1 MLPIVAA
8 CRFRGRHFRRW
19 LLRNRGLTG
28 AFPSDNL
35 IPSPF
40 RTLSIMSSITLLL
53 RVRAK
58 AWAGRAAIVLGELS
72 SLRPSAGIRRTI
84 STAGIEMVSGKS
96 RSTVAQGE
104 RSGQDGCLV
113 VYFCCRGFLLAR
125 EPDGQPRGPKS
136 SNCSQGLSGAGQGVT
151 SSGRRRRMRVSAR

>member
-1 MLPIVAA
+1 MLIEGFASNCFLLWQRAA
-8 CRFRGRHFRRW
+8 FEAAIFRRG
-19 LLRNRGLTG
+19 LLRNQGLTG
-28 AFPSDNL
+28 VFPSDNL

-84 STAGIEMVSGKS
+84 STAV
-96 RSTVAQGE
+96 RE
-104 RSGQDGCLV
+104 RWSQEKVD
-113 VYFCCRGFLLAR
+113 
-125 EPDGQPRGPKS
+125 S
-136 SNCSQGLSGAGQGVT
+136 SYE
-151 SSGRRRRMRVSAR
+151 R